1 MQANI
6 AGVVGMDRFG
16 AVLMGALAALGLA
29 LAIIGLYGVMAYS
42 VSKQTR
48 EIGLRV
54 ALGAH
59 PGDILK
65 MVVGR
70 GARLVASGLVLGLL
84 GASLLTRFLSGVL
97 YGTKPSDPVIFGMV
111 SLVLA
116 TVALAACLLPARRA
130 TKVDPLVAL
139 RYE

>member
-1 MQANI
+1 MQTNV
-6 AGVVGMDRFG
+6 AGVVGTDRFG

-29 LAIIGLYGVMAYS
+29 LAMIGLYGVMAYS

-48 EIGLRV
+48 EIGLHM

-59 PGDILK
+59 PPDILK

-70 GARLVASGLVLGLL
+70 GARLVASGLLLGLL
-84 GASLLTRFLSGVL
+84 GALLLTRFLSGVL
-97 YGTKPSDPVIFGMV
+97 YGTKPSDPLIFGAV
-111 SLVLA
+111 SLLLA
-116 TVALAACLLPARRA
+116 CGGLVACYLPARRA
-130 TKVDPLVAL
+130 TRVDPMVAL